1 MARVPG
7 WTLASLH
14 EDSLHF
20 MWQGVARDLG
30 GALSRDLYELE
41 QIPFAIQLEE
51 FRLYCTRASPG

>member
-1 MARVPG
+1 
-7 WTLASLH
+7 
-14 EDSLHF
+14 